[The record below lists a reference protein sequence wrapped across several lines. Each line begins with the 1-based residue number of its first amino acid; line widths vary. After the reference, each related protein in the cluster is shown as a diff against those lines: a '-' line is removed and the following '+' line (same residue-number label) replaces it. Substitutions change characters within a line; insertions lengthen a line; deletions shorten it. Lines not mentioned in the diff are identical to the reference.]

1 MSMFSMAAAGFRL
14 VGFRAKSFRA
24 PWAPESLF
32 SCVAKRKVTKR
43 EGHPAYAPC
52 GHPAR
57 KVRGRV
63 MGFVDRAS
71 CPDAKLV
78 RIPANYPAGFP
89 PPARRFRGAPG
100 RAAGHRGPHF
110 SEEPEHGSATLRSCC
125 CFSASSPSAG
135 HDGPLLYR
143 GPLCGG
149 ESGSTGRAAGIDRDV
164 DAFSHGQDARSKSPA
179 PAHGL
184 AGQEPGK
191 RQAGCS
197 FSLVTFALSTQRESD
212 SVAAGDRPLFALNTT
227 RASRTECASA
237 GAGGRK
243 FFAIPSANRNAGT
256 FA

>member
-1 MSMFSMAAAGFRL
+1 MRDALAAYWTKS
-14 VGFRAKSFRA
+14 FRAKSFRPPA
-24 PWAPESLF
+24 EAESL
-32 SCVAKRKVTKR
+32 SLCVAKEKVTQEK
-43 EGHPAYAPC
+43 GHPAYAPC

-63 MGFVDRAS
+63 TGLVDRAS

-78 RIPANYPAGFP
+78 RIPANHPAGFP
-89 PPARRFRGAPG
+89 PPARRFRWVPG
-100 RAAGHRGPHF
+100 RAAGHRGPHLVMKLKNNSK
-110 SEEPEHGSATLRSCC
+110 SEVSRCRAPALLK
-125 CFSASSPSAG
+125 SAG
-135 HDGPLLYR
+135 HDGPLLYP

-149 ESGSTGRAAGIDRDV
+149 ESGSTGREAGIDRDV
-164 DAFSHGQDARSKSPA
+164 DAFSHGQDARSKS

-256 FA
+256 CA